1 MKNKKNIAMAMA
13 AVSTMGAVA
22 PVFAAEIVGK
32 EVRDFNLDNLKS
44 TNNEVRVQAEKDLE
58 VTKASIEKL
67 VNEVDTNGN
76 KIYKVT
82 RSEVIETV
90 NGQRY
95 SCVYVRF
102 TSQDDVT
109 NTVKHQFKFYKKVR
123 LVEDTDQIFGQKLP
137 WDTEN
142 KIIFNLDENSVFV
155 YNEETKNVDKK
166 IVSKSY
172 EKAYAKLSKVI
183 YELKKASSKITV
195 FEEENGYT
203 VYTGKIGEDHKTDA
217 DKVAR
222 IDIIGDVKENLV
234 TLVDANNDFLGHWA
248 EDTIVD
254 AMIAGIVD
262 NTAKFNPEQEIT
274 RAQFAKMVC
283 VVDANND
290 FLGHWAEDT
299 IVDAM
304 IAGIVDNT
312 AKFNPEQEITRAQF
326 AKMVCEAN
334 NIKPIKYNQDNKEKF
349 DKFTD
354 VSVTEW
360 YAGYVAAIYETGL
373 MKGDGNGTF
382 RPKDK
387 ISRQEVAV
395 VLATL
400 ENNGVSVEKVT
411 TDVNGNRVHKD
422 TKTNFVD
429 DAKIDVWADESV
441 EYLREKGIAKGYAL
455 SDGKFEYRPVNN
467 MSRAE
472 ALTMITRVSKSK

>member
-283 VVDANND
+283 
-290 FLGHWAEDT
+290 
-299 IVDAM
+299 
-304 IAGIVDNT
+304 
-312 AKFNPEQEITRAQF
+312 
-326 AKMVCEAN
+326 EAN